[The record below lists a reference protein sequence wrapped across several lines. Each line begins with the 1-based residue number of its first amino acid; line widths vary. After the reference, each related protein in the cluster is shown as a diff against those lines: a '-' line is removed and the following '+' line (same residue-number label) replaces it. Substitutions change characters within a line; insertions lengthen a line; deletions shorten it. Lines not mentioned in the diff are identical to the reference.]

1 MDDIKKEF
9 QKALETLKN
18 AMELSFKEYKKN
30 PSKKNEIIGL
40 WEYTLGEFFQ
50 YFYKVSEKYDAKDL
64 YKAITKVMIFG
75 K

>member
-9 QKALETLKN
+9 QKAVDALKY
-18 AMELSFKEYKKN
+18 AIELSFKEYKKD
-30 PSKKNEIIGL
+30 PSKKDQIVAL
-40 WEYTLGEFFQ
+40 WQDTIGEFFK
-50 YFYKVSEKYDAKDL
+50 YFSKISEKYNAKDL

>member
-9 QKALETLKN
+9 QKAVDALKY
-18 AMELSFKEYKKN
+18 AIELSFKEYKKD
-30 PSKKNEIIGL
+30 PSKKDQIVAL
-40 WEYTLGEFFQ
+40 WQNTIGEFLQ
-50 YFYKVSEKYDAKDL
+50 YFSKISEKYNARDL

>member
-9 QKALETLKN
+9 QRAVDALKY
-18 AMELSFKEYKKN
+18 AMELSFKEYKKD
-30 PSKKNEIIGL
+30 PSKKNEIVNL
-40 WEYTLGEFFQ
+40 WQETIGEFLQ
-50 YFYKVSEKYDAKDL
+50 YFSKISEKYNAKDL

>member
-1 MDDIKKEF
+1 MEEVKKEF
-9 QKALETLKN
+9 EKAIDALKY

-30 PSKKNEIIGL
+30 PAKKDQIVAL
-40 WEYTLGEFFQ
+40 WQNTIGEFLQ
-50 YFYKVSEKYDAKDL
+50 YFSKISEKYNAKEL